1 MNGLLWQ
8 SRWKVLV
15 LYIALV
21 VIFMATVFLTF
32 FTDFFTTSRTGA
44 IPQIVWFLV
53 VSLFLVAVIIL
64 LSKTI
69 RILDALEENSSKL
82 ERIAEALEK
91 NRSIL
96 TQLDQNLRL
105 SETTKTIIFS
115 ETNKQLLKDAVL
127 AKLKQQDFEAASR
140 MIHQMERHPE
150 FEKLAEQ
157 LRAEM
162 NKPPDQTDAEK
173 LKPKAEEIE
182 KLLEAH
188 QWAPAAAQLEELTRA
203 HPNSE
208 AVKALRRQLLDK
220 KEERKKVLLTAW
232 DDAVQRQATNR
243 SLEILRELD
252 HYLTPNEAS
261 ALEEAAKDVFKTKLH
276 NLGIQFSLAVSKQ
289 RWPEAFRVGR
299 EITHDFPNSKMA
311 KEIREKL
318 AVLEQKAHENTP

>member
-1 MNGLLWQ
+1 MG
-8 SRWKVLV
+8 
-15 LYIALV
+15 
-21 VIFMATVFLTF
+21 TVFLTF
-32 FTDFFTTSRTGA
+32 FTDVFTTSRIGA
-44 IPQIVWFLV
+44 IPQLVWFLV
-53 VSLFLVAVIIL
+53 VSLFLVAVILL

-96 TQLDQNLRL
+96 TQLEKNLRL

-115 ETNKQLLKDAVL
+115 ETNKQLLKDAAL
-127 AKLKQQDFEAASR
+127 AKLKQRDFETANR

-173 LKPKAEEIE
+173 LKPKIEEIE

-188 QWAPAAAQLEELTRA
+188 QWAPAGAQLEDLIKA

-208 AVKALRRQLLDK
+208 AVKAVRQKLLHK

-252 HYLTPNEAS
+252 QYLTPSEAS

-276 NLGIQFSLAVSKQ
+276 NLGIQFSLAISKQ
-289 RWPEAFRVGR
+289 RWPEALRVGR
-299 EITHDFPNSKMA
+299 EITRDFPNSKMA
-311 KEIREKL
+311 KEIRENL
-318 AVLEQKAHENTP
+318 TALEQKAHEKTA

>member
-1 MNGLLWQ
+1 MG
-8 SRWKVLV
+8 
-15 LYIALV
+15 
-21 VIFMATVFLTF
+21 TVFLTF
-32 FTDFFTTSRTGA
+32 FTDVFTTSRIGA
-44 IPQIVWFLV
+44 IPQLVWFLV
-53 VSLFLVAVIIL
+53 VSLFLVAVILL

-96 TQLDQNLRL
+96 TQLEKNLRL
-105 SETTKTIIFS
+105 SEAAKTIIFS
-115 ETNKQLLKDAVL
+115 ETNKQLLKDAAL
-127 AKLKQQDFEAASR
+127 AKLKQRDFETANR

-173 LKPKAEEIE
+173 LKPKIEEIE
-182 KLLEAH
+182 KLLESH
-188 QWAPAAAQLEELTRA
+188 QWAPAGAQLEDLIKA

-208 AVKALRRQLLDK
+208 AVKAVRQKLLHK

-252 HYLTPNEAS
+252 QYLTPSEAS

-276 NLGIQFSLAVSKQ
+276 NLGIQFSLAISKQ
-289 RWPEAFRVGR
+289 RWPEALRVGR
-299 EITHDFPNSKMA
+299 EITRDFPNSKMA
-311 KEIREKL
+311 KEIRENL
-318 AVLEQKAHENTP
+318 TALEQKAHEKTA

>member
-1 MNGLLWQ
+1 MNRLLWQ
-8 SRWKVLV
+8 SRWKALV

-21 VIFMATVFLTF
+21 VIFMGTVFLTF
-32 FTDFFTTSRTGA
+32 FTDVFTTSRIGA
-44 IPQIVWFLV
+44 IPQLVWFLV
-53 VSLFLVAVIIL
+53 VSLFLVAVILL

-96 TQLDQNLRL
+96 TQLEKNLRL
-105 SETTKTIIFS
+105 SEAAKTIIFS
-115 ETNKQLLKDAVL
+115 ETNKQLLKDAAL
-127 AKLKQQDFEAASR
+127 AKLKQRDFETANR

-173 LKPKAEEIE
+173 LKPKIEEIE

-188 QWAPAAAQLEELTRA
+188 QWAPAGAQLEDLIKA

-208 AVKALRRQLLDK
+208 AVKAVRQKLLHK

-252 HYLTPNEAS
+252 QYLTPSEAS
-261 ALEEAAKDVFKTKLH
+261 ALEEAA
-276 NLGIQFSLAVSKQ
+276 
-289 RWPEAFRVGR
+289 
-299 EITHDFPNSKMA
+299 
-311 KEIREKL
+311 
-318 AVLEQKAHENTP
+318 